1 MNKEHFQILLED
13 LYEKYNH
20 TKKSDVPNL
29 VEKYNGQEF
38 DAIKT
43 FYFKYNFKSNAN
55 YDQKAGTDEYIKNL
69 IVNYSNCKRPIK
81 DNLNPPNPEEESLSA
96 IKKGTEQANVEINN
110 VSETKKEELL
120 KLADEKIKSLVIIIQ
135 DKEKK
140 LEDMIQRMDA
150 MIQEKAQKIEDKI
163 KRISEE
169 SLELLTLNKNSKVED
184 EEHVEIRI
192 NLDYAETDIEL
203 PKEVRTMAT
212 GTRFLMLDQNKKMLA
227 FEIKDIFCD
236 YVSITGK
243 FIKEINIQRI

>member
-1 MNKEHFQILLED
+1 MDPVIFTSILVSVLTVLFFMPLWINKAKQIGLVWENMNKVG
-13 LYEKYNH
+13 KP
-20 TKKSDVPNL
+20 KNL
-29 VEKYNGQEF
+29 AGSGGIVVIMGFVLGVLVYIC
-38 DAIKT
+38 IKT

-69 IVNYSNCKRPIK
+69 IVNYSNGKRPIK

-184 EEHVEIRI
+184 HIFDSIIV
-192 NLDYAETDIEL
+192 TL
-203 PKEVRTMAT
+203 PSLFFVKIAP
-212 GTRFLMLDQNKKMLA
+212 
-227 FEIKDIFCD
+227 
-236 YVSITGK
+236 
-243 FIKEINIQRI
+243 QR